1 MRVCIFHHRLQ
12 CKGRHQH
19 RRRLH
24 PDALFHRNAS
34 IEPHL
39 LQIDIIFQPVQFL
52 FQCDLLTL
60 GAQIMPEQAAQMHD
74 HLVGGGSI
82 LQPGHAGDHVQGIEQ
97 EMRVHLTLEHFQ
109 PGVFQIFFQCKV
121 PHLFPV
127 QGLLGAQ
134 LLGHGVLHLVEGAC
148 QPPHLVAAFY
158 RQIRT
163 RKIPLGNAAGSLRQ
177 LQQRAHHRAAQS
189 PHQQHHQ
196 CCRRQEQPQIQPRQM
211 PDVGRRAAVKG
222 IFLFQCGLRQPQCI
236 LGKIIL
242 QGHHMVHPFNVGI
255 RCGRKP

>member
-1 MRVCIFHHRLQ
+1 MLF
-12 CKGRHQH
+12 
-19 RRRLH
+19 
-24 PDALFHRNAS
+24 FHRNAS

-52 FQCDLLTL
+52 FQRDLLTL
-60 GAQIMPEQAAQMHD
+60 GAQIVPEQVAQMHD
-74 HLVGGGSI
+74 HLVGGGSV
-82 LQPGHAGDHVQGIEQ
+82 LQPGHAGDHVQSIEQ

-109 PGVFQIFFQCKV
+109 PGVFQIFFNARFRTSSRCRACWVLSCWAMACFIWLKV
-121 PHLFPV
+121 PVSRPTSSLLFI
-127 QGLLGAQ
+127 G
-134 LLGHGVLHLVEGAC
+134 
-148 QPPHLVAAFY
+148 
-158 RQIRT
+158 RSD
-163 RKIPLGNAAGSLRQ
+163 RKDPLGNAAGSLRQ
-177 LQQRAHHRAAQS
+177 LQQRAHHRAAQP

-242 QGHHMVHPFNVGI
+242 QGHHMVHPFDVGI
-255 RCGRKP
+255 R